1 MDFFY
6 GMLRDEKDVPAGV
19 TFRALVRLGR
29 PGIGEGR
36 GFGGGGQGK
45 TGSWMRLDEEK
56 AVTLG
61 LLVAVVVSFWGP
73 SSLSINN

>member
-1 MDFFY
+1 
-6 GMLRDEKDVPAGV
+6 
-19 TFRALVRLGR
+19 
-29 PGIGEGR
+29 
-36 GFGGGGQGK
+36 
-45 TGSWMRLDEEK
+45 MRLDEEK